1 MSAESSGLSSIS
13 PFQEYESEV
22 NPGNDR
28 PAKRQKVAAACDQC
42 REKKIKCDGRK
53 PLCRPCE
60 RKYGAT
66 ARCEWGLRKTRSIGA
81 SKLEIMRL
89 QSRID
94 ELERSSGRRSTHPE
108 STDQPSTPQSTSDRH
123 HDSGGANAMM
133 GLMDE
138 GEPGEVGVVGDS
150 SAASFMN
157 RIKAALDQQLT
168 PDSAQHASSTV
179 SPRATGSQ
187 RQRRFK
193 TPDYVLPPRQQA
205 DRLLEV
211 YWKIVDPLYPFVD
224 KEDFMGKYQTLWTG
238 NPTMDDEVCF
248 ICLLNAIFA
257 ISCILD
263 SSIRPPDRVSSGEG
277 FYKRAL
283 VHFDLEFLQHRS
295 VHTVQCLLLLAQYLQ
310 STSEPQQCW
319 LFAGL
324 AIRIAQSLG
333 LDLPSTSARTSS
345 GKPNDFLRK
354 VWHGCVL
361 MDRTLSMTFGRPGI
375 ITPQAAASV
384 PRPLPHPDSSEC
396 SCYRERY
403 VYQPSSPDLHFFIE
417 SLKLYEAMSETLAAL
432 YSPTSAQAS
441 DPEDSY
447 TRYFGGSLGAKAA
460 GTVLEMD
467 SKYWMWRRRLP
478 FHLRHSHPAADSVN
492 VIHARQ
498 ARVLYLRYCHIR
510 TLLFRPVLSRFC
522 MSSPNDDDPL
532 VVGEDT
538 LARKLALQCSVMCAT
553 SALNTV
559 DLFGRVHAEC
569 RLELLDE
576 ILPAWWY
583 SIFYLY
589 TAATVLVAARL
600 HPAVE
605 AEVGGDEVIMGAAR
619 TATAAL
625 QRYGSFGKHAK
636 RCAAAIALLFDQL
649 PPRHQ
654 PRQGVHVQPA
664 NQATRAAGMT
674 QTPRGSNNNIRGE
687 NVRGSSLLP
696 NADDSGD
703 VYPQITTESSRAWTP
718 FNHGQP
724 NISSTVT
731 PAPTTRLAS
740 SSTNNTIP
748 HPAAPAPAPLS
759 RTSITATSTSTVP
772 PDGQAGAAATAA
784 SAAPASVPFM
794 LSSGRGDGDGGR
806 LFETTGGVLADLIT
820 SSSSST
826 TAAAT
831 TGFGF
836 NYNSNNTT
844 TITILTSTSTSISSA
859 ATCPG

>member
-13 PFQEYESEV
+13 PFQEYESETIT
-22 NPGNDR
+22 GNER

-60 RKYGAT
+60 RRYGA
-66 ARCEWGLRKTRSIGA
+66 AAQCEWGLRKTRSIGA

-94 ELERSSGRRSTHPE
+94 ELERSGRRKSNQPE
-108 STDQPSTPQSTSDRH
+108 GAEHQSPPQSTSDRN
-123 HDSGGANAMM
+123 HDSGANAMM
-133 GLMDE
+133 GLMEE
-138 GEPGEVGVVGDS
+138 GEPAEAGVVGDS

-168 PDSAQHASSTV
+168 PDSAQQASSTV
-179 SPRATGSQ
+179 SPVPTGSQ

-193 TPDYVLPPRQQA
+193 NPDYVLPPRQQA

-211 YWKIVDPLYPFVD
+211 YWRIVDPLYPFVD
-224 KEDFMGKYQTLWTG
+224 KDDFMGKYQTLWTG

-263 SSIRPPDRVSSGEG
+263 SSIRPPDRVNSGEG

-283 VHFDLEFLQHRS
+283 VYFNLEFLQFRS

-333 LDLPSTSARTSS
+333 LDLPSTSTRTSN
-345 GKPNDFLRK
+345 GKPNELFRK

-375 ITPQAAASV
+375 ITPQAAVSV
-384 PRPLPHPDSSEC
+384 PRPQPHPDSSEC
-396 SCYRERY
+396 SCHTDHY

-417 SLKLYEAMSETLAAL
+417 SLKLYETMSETIVAL
-432 YSPTSAQAS
+432 YSPTTSAEESS
-441 DPEDSY
+441 DPAEDSY

-467 SKYWMWRRRLP
+467 SKYWIWRHRLP
-478 FHLRHSHPAADSVN
+478 FHLRHSPKSSSESMN
-492 VIHARQ
+492 LIHARQ
-498 ARVLYLRYCHIR
+498 AKVLFLRYCHIR

-522 MSSPNDDDPL
+522 MTSSQNDDQEDL
-532 VVGEDT
+532 HVGGGEDT
-538 LARKLALQCSVMCAT
+538 LARKLALQCSVMCVQ

-559 DLFGRVHAEC
+559 DLFGRIHAEC
-569 RLELLDE
+569 RLELLDDL
-576 ILPAWWY
+576 LPAWWY

-600 HPAVE
+600 NPTVE
-605 AEVGGDEVIMGAAR
+605 AEVGGDEVIMSAAR

-636 RCAAAIALLFDQL
+636 RCAAAIALLFDQI

-654 PRQGVHVQPA
+654 PSHRVQTRTTPSV
-664 NQATRAAGMT
+664 QAR
-674 QTPRGSNNNIRGE
+674 RGNTGDSGG
-687 NVRGSSLLP
+687 NVRRSRLPP
-696 NADDSGD
+696 NADGGD
-703 VYPQITTESSRAWTP
+703 VHPDITNGGSQAWTT
-718 FNHGQP
+718 FNHPQTHNRSTLTTPPATRPAGSMISSANT
-724 NISSTVT
+724 NISTT
-731 PAPTTRLAS
+731 APTLS
-740 SSTNNTIP
+740 SSSFTT
-748 HPAAPAPAPLS
+748 
-759 RTSITATSTSTVP
+759 TTAG
-772 PDGQAGAAATAA
+772 PDHGKTT
-784 SAAPASVPFM
+784 APASVPFM
-794 LSSGRGDGDGGR
+794 LSNDRGSGG
-806 LFETTGGVLADLIT
+806 GGVPDL
-820 SSSSST
+820 SSSS
-826 TAAAT
+826 
-831 TGFGF
+831 F
-836 NYNSNNTT
+836 NLDFDLNLDLGGDMSW
-844 TITILTSTSTSISSA
+844 LSSI
-859 ATCPG
+859 PFDLYGEL